1 MLKRIVVLIS
11 GGGTNL
17 QSVIDACENNTLDAQ
32 VVGVISN
39 REKAFG
45 LDRARNHNIEAI
57 YIGKKNY
64 GDFEERSKILIQT
77 LEDLEVDLIVLAGY
91 LEILHENFAKR
102 FEGMILNIHPSL
114 IPKYAG
120 KGYFGMKVH
129 RAVIENNEKYSGAT
143 VHFVNEEVDTG
154 QLVLQESIKVSE
166 KETPE
171 SLQKRVLE
179 IEHRILIKGIDKF
192 IKGEI

>member
-1 MLKRIVVLIS
+1 MLKRIAVLIS

-64 GDFEERSKILIQT
+64 ADFEERSKILIQT